1 MSGWRDE
8 FLKGIRDAERQQNP
22 ASREIIDACSHL
34 VDRVSSLEAEK
45 ASLQAL
51 SETSPLG
58 SKGQAASKGTAGSP
72 MPDVDA
78 ASDSPAVARLRFD
91 LAEALRGKGQFQNR
105 LQTAE
110 EELVRLRTR
119 TAADAKMIRDLT
131 AERRTLTI
139 KLRDREEELRVKNKL
154 VADVQDE
161 LAVLNMQLDMEEKR
175 RRDKEVENKQL
186 VERYIQRVSQE
197 ADAMNRANEPY
208 SRNGR
213 A

>member
-45 ASLQAL
+45 AALQAL

-58 SKGQAASKGTAGSP
+58 SKGTAGSP
-72 MPDVDA
+72 TPDVHT
-78 ASDSPAVARLRFD
+78 ASDARLRFD

-105 LQTAE
+105 LQAAE